1 VARNKVVGR
10 LVAGAPPHPVVLDVG
25 CGRGLTVDFLRK
37 TGVDCHGVERA
48 DVQPLP
54 DVRPFVF
61 TSQDA
66 VELAEDFRRRV
77 TVVLLLDVVEHLP
90 APEAFLASCVAHFP
104 SLARLILT
112 VPARPE
118 LWSNY
123 DVFYGHV
130 RRYDR
135 ASLQALV
142 RPVASRGSAAGY
154 FFHALY
160 PVVRARLA
168 VASERPLAH
177 QAPRWRWPHR
187 VAAGLFDLEQ
197 RLLPAGWYGTSL
209 WGVADR

>member
-1 VARNKVVGR
+1 VARNNIVGR

-37 TGVDCHGVERA
+37 AGVDCHGVELA

-61 TSQDA
+61 TSQDVFA
-66 VELAEDFRRRV
+66 LPEDLRRRV
-77 TVVLLLDVVEHLP
+77 TVLLLLDVVEHLP
-90 APEAFLASCVAHFP
+90 APEAFLAACVLHFP
-104 SLARLILT
+104 SLSRLIVT
-112 VPARPE
+112 VPARAE

-123 DVFYGHV
+123 DDFYGHV

-135 ASLQALV
+135 ASLQALI
-142 RPVASRGSAAGY
+142 RPVASRSPAAGY

-160 PVVRARLA
+160 PVMRAQLA

-177 QAPRWRWPHR
+177 QAPRWQWPHR
-187 VAAGLFDLEQ
+187 VAARLFDLEE
-197 RLLPAGWYGTSL
+197 RLLPARWYGTSL

>member
-1 VARNKVVGR
+1 MRR
-10 LVAGAPPHPVVLDVG
+10 LVAGAPAPPVVLDVG

-37 TGVDCHGVERA
+37 AGVDCHGVELA
-48 DVQPLP
+48 DVEPLP

-61 TSQDA
+61 TS
-66 VELAEDFRRRV
+66 EDVFALPEDLRRRV
-77 TVVLLLDVVEHLP
+77 TVLLLLDVVEHLP
-90 APEAFLASCVAHFP
+90 APEEFLASSVLRFP
-104 SLARLILT
+104 SLSRLILT

-123 DVFYGHV
+123 DDFYGHL

-135 ASLQALV
+135 RSLQTLI
-142 RPVASRGSAAGY
+142 RPVGTRSAAAGY

-160 PVVRARLA
+160 PVMRAQLA
-168 VASERPLAH
+168 AASERPLAH

-187 VAAGLFDLEQ
+187 VAARLFDLEE
-197 RLLPAGWYGTSL
+197 RVLPAKWYGTSL

>member
-1 VARNKVVGR
+1 VARNAIVGR
-10 LVAGAPPHPVVLDVG
+10 LVAGAPPSPVVLDVG

-37 TGVDCHGVERA
+37 AGVDCHGVELA
-48 DVQPLP
+48 DVQPLS

-61 TSQDA
+61 TAQDA
-66 VELAEDFRRRV
+66 FALPEDLRRRV

-90 APEAFLASCVAHFP
+90 APEAFLADCVLHFP
-104 SLARLILT
+104 SLSRLILT

-123 DVFYGHV
+123 DDFYGHV

-135 ASLQALV
+135 GALETLI
-142 RPVASRGSAAGY
+142 RPVGTRDAAAGY

-160 PVVRARLA
+160 PVMRAQLA
-168 VASERPLAH
+168 AAAERPLAH

-187 VAAGLFDLEQ
+187 VAARLFDLEE
-197 RLLPAGWYGTSL
+197 RLLPARWYGTSL